1 MTAALLLAT
10 ATAEASALMSRVLPV
25 VTAAALVLLVVVW
38 LRRPRA
44 SKDVALRKKVS
55 VGLIVDAA
63 RRVTRA
69 TVGCVSRATVN
80 AHRQPLHRDA
90 SCSPDYI

>member
-1 MTAALLLAT
+1 MLLVT

-55 VGLIVDAA
+55 VTG
-63 RRVTRA
+63 
-69 TVGCVSRATVN
+69 
-80 AHRQPLHRDA
+80 
-90 SCSPDYI
+90 